1 MKNEEKKIKRLEELR
16 QAGREFRKT
25 GKAPLIMGNR
35 KVRKQLEKLYKKE
48 IQAQNRNRIRK
59 RSQFENIN

>member
-35 KVRKQLEKLYKKE
+35 KVRKQLEKLYKKSYG
-48 IQAQNRNRIRK
+48 QAL
-59 RSQFENIN
+59 EE